1 MAAGWATSPTTPTAT
16 WRRNTQPTTGISWG
30 NDDIT
35 TTSSAY
41 YSNTYSG
48 NVAVLEFRDQND
60 TERLFEKGKFF
71 KFESSME
78 FRAWF
83 KRPNTVPRAVKS
95 RHGFQQMCRLPCYRG
110 VRTR

>member
-1 MAAGWATSPTTPTAT
+1 MGWAETSDTTSTT
-16 WRRNTQPTTGISWG
+16 TTGGWY
-30 NDDIT
+30 T
-35 TTSSAY
+35 
-41 YSNTYSG
+41 YSNGNTYTAHVSIP
-48 NVAVLEFRDQND
+48 VLETFTRW
-60 TERLFEKGKFF
+60 FSKGKFF

-83 KRPNTVPRAVKS
+83 KRPDTVPREVKS